1 MTIDGAHKNGK
12 WAGMCGEMAGDLQA
26 IPILLGLG
34 LDEFSMSAS
43 SILAARELVSRINFK
58 DAQKLANLCLDAD
71 NEQEV
76 IEILNK
82 NSNW

>member
-1 MTIDGAHKNGK
+1 MISIVDKKVDFVFHNI
-12 WAGMCGEMAGDLQA
+12 EQ
-26 IPILLGLG
+26 G

-58 DAQKLANLCLDAD
+58 DAQKLANLCLEAD